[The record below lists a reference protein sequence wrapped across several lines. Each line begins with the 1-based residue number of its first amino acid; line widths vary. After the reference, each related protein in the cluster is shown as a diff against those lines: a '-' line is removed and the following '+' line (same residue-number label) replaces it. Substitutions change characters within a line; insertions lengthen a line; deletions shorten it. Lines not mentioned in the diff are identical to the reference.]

1 MQFDFNTIKEFYT
14 ENITDEVLKKAGLTA
29 GIFAVVIVS
38 RVLLH
43 GLVEIVDSIPVF
55 NSLMQV
61 VGVYATARFVLA
73 NLTTQ
78 EKRDNLAKN
87 VRNTYQDVVG

>member
-1 MQFDFNTIKEFYT
+1 MQFNFNTVKEFYT
-14 ENITDEVLKKAGLTA
+14 ENITDEVLRKAGLTA
-29 GIFAVVIVS
+29 GIFTVVIVS
-38 RVLLH
+38 QLILH
-43 GLVEIVDSIPVF
+43 GFVEIVDSIPVF

-61 VGVYATARFVLA
+61 VGVYATVRFVLA

-78 EKRDNLAKN
+78 EKRDNLVEN

>member
-1 MQFDFNTIKEFYT
+1 MQFNFNTVKEFYT
-14 ENITDEVLKKAGLTA
+14 ENITDEVLRKAGLTA
-29 GIFAVVIVS
+29 GIFGVVIVS
-38 RVLLH
+38 QLLLH
-43 GLVEIVDSIPVF
+43 GFVEIVDSIPVF

-61 VGVYATARFVLA
+61 VGVYATVRFVLA

-78 EKRDNLAKN
+78 EKRDNLVEN

>member
-1 MQFDFNTIKEFYT
+1 MQFDFSTAKDFYI
-14 ENITDEVLKKAGLTA
+14 ENVTDDILKKVGLTA
-29 GIFAVVIVS
+29 GIFAVVIIS
-38 RVLLH
+38 QILLH

-61 VGVYATARFVLA
+61 VGVYATIRFVVA

-78 EKRDNLAKN
+78 QKRDDFAQDI
-87 VRNTYQDVVG
+87 RITYQKVVG

>member
-1 MQFDFNTIKEFYT
+1 MQFNFNTVKDFYV
-14 ENITDEVLKKAGLTA
+14 ENVNDDVLKKVGLTA
-29 GIFAVVIVS
+29 GIFTVVIVS
-38 RVLLH
+38 QLFLH
-43 GLVEIVDSIPVF
+43 GFVEIVDSIPVF

-61 VGVYATARFVLA
+61 VGVYVSARFAIA

>member
-1 MQFDFNTIKEFYT
+1 MQFDFNTVKEFYT

-38 RVLLH
+38 QVLLH

-78 EKRDNLAKN
+78 EKRDNLMQN

>member
-1 MQFDFNTIKEFYT
+1 MQFDFSTVKDFYT
-14 ENITDEVLKKAGLTA
+14 ENVTDDVLKKVGLTA
-29 GIFAVVIVS
+29 GIFTVVIVS
-38 RVLLH
+38 QVLLH

-61 VGVYATARFVLA
+61 VGVYATIRFVVA

-78 EKRDNLAKN
+78 EKRDNFTQN
-87 VRNTYQDVVG
+87 VRNTYQKVVG

>member
-1 MQFDFNTIKEFYT
+1 MQFDFSTAKDFYI
-14 ENITDEVLKKAGLTA
+14 ENVTDDVLKKVGLTA
-29 GIFAVVIVS
+29 GIFAVVIIS
-38 RVLLH
+38 QILLH

-61 VGVYATARFVLA
+61 VGVYATVRFVLA

-78 EKRDNLAKN
+78 EKREDFAQD
-87 VRNTYQDVVG
+87 VRNTYQKVVG

>member
-1 MQFDFNTIKEFYT
+1 MQFNFNTVKDFYV
-14 ENITDEVLKKAGLTA
+14 ENVNDDVLKKVGLTA
-29 GIFAVVIVS
+29 GIFTVVIVS
-38 RVLLH
+38 QLFLH
-43 GLVEIVDSIPVF
+43 GFVEIVDSIPVF

-61 VGVYATARFVLA
+61 VGVYASARFAIA

>member
-1 MQFDFNTIKEFYT
+1 MQFDFSTVKDFYT
-14 ENITDEVLKKAGLTA
+14 ENVTDDVLKKVGLTA
-29 GIFAVVIVS
+29 GIFTVVIVS
-38 RVLLH
+38 QVLLH

-61 VGVYATARFVLA
+61 VGVYATIRFVVT

-78 EKRDNLAKN
+78 EKRDDFAQN
-87 VRNTYQDVVG
+87 VRNTYQKVVG

>member
-1 MQFDFNTIKEFYT
+1 MQFDFNTVKEFYT
-14 ENITDEVLKKAGLTA
+14 ENITDEVLRKAGLTA
-29 GIFAVVIVS
+29 GIFTVVIVS
-38 RVLLH
+38 QLILH
-43 GLVEIVDSIPVF
+43 GFVEIVDSIPVF

-61 VGVYATARFVLA
+61 VGVYATVRFVIA

-78 EKRDNLAKN
+78 EKRDNLVEN

>member
-1 MQFDFNTIKEFYT
+1 MQFNFNTVKEFYT
-14 ENITDEVLKKAGLTA
+14 ENITDEVLRKVGLTA
-29 GIFAVVIVS
+29 GIFTVVIVS
-38 RVLLH
+38 QLILH
-43 GLVEIVDSIPVF
+43 GFVEIVDSIPVF

-61 VGVYATARFVLA
+61 VGVYATVRFVLA

-78 EKRDNLAKN
+78 EKRDNLVEN

>member
-1 MQFDFNTIKEFYT
+1 MQFNFNTVKEFYT
-14 ENITDEVLKKAGLTA
+14 ENITDEVLRKAGFTA
-29 GIFAVVIVS
+29 GIFTVVIVS
-38 RVLLH
+38 QLILH
-43 GLVEIVDSIPVF
+43 GFVEIVDSIPVF

-61 VGVYATARFVLA
+61 VGVYATVRFVLA

-78 EKRDNLAKN
+78 EKRDNLVEN

>member
-1 MQFDFNTIKEFYT
+1 MQFDFSTIKNFYT
-14 ENITDEVLKKAGLTA
+14 ENVTDDALKKVGLTA

-38 RVLLH
+38 QVFLH
-43 GLVEIVDSIPVF
+43 GLVEIVDSIPIF

-61 VGVYATARFVLA
+61 VGVYATLRFVLA

-78 EKRDNLAKN
+78 EKRDNFTQN
-87 VRNTYQDVVG
+87 VRNTYQKVIG

>member
-1 MQFDFNTIKEFYT
+1 MQFNFNTVKEFYT

-29 GIFAVVIVS
+29 GIFTVVIVS
-38 RVLLH
+38 QVLLH

-61 VGVYATARFVLA
+61 VGVYATARFAIA

-78 EKRDNLAKN
+78 EKRDNLVEN

>member
-1 MQFDFNTIKEFYT
+1 MQFDFNTVKEFYT
-14 ENITDEVLKKAGLTA
+14 ENITDEVLRKAGLTA
-29 GIFAVVIVS
+29 GIFTVVIVS
-38 RVLLH
+38 QLILH
-43 GLVEIVDSIPVF
+43 GFVEIVDSIPVF

-61 VGVYATARFVLA
+61 VGVYATVRFVLA

-78 EKRDNLAKN
+78 EKRDNLVEN

>member
-1 MQFDFNTIKEFYT
+1 MQFDFNTVKEFYT

-38 RVLLH
+38 QLLLH

-61 VGVYATARFVLA
+61 VGVYATARFVLT

-87 VRNTYQDVVG
+87 FRNTYQDVVG

>member
-1 MQFDFNTIKEFYT
+1 MQFDFSTVKNFYT
-14 ENITDEVLKKAGLTA
+14 ENVTDDLLKKVGLTA
-29 GIFAVVIVS
+29 GIFTAVIVS
-38 RVLLH
+38 QVLLH

-61 VGVYATARFVLA
+61 IGVYATIRFVVA

-78 EKRDNLAKN
+78 EKRNNLTEK
-87 VRNTYQDVVG
+87 VRDSYHQVVG

>member
-1 MQFDFNTIKEFYT
+1 MQFNFNTVKDFYV
-14 ENITDEVLKKAGLTA
+14 ENVNDDVLKKVGLTA
-29 GIFAVVIVS
+29 GIFTVVIVS
-38 RVLLH
+38 QLFLH
-43 GLVEIVDSIPVF
+43 GFVEIVDSIPVF

-61 VGVYATARFVLA
+61 VGVYTSARFAIA

>member
-1 MQFDFNTIKEFYT
+1 MQFNFNTVKDFYV
-14 ENITDEVLKKAGLTA
+14 ENVNGDVLKKVGLTA
-29 GIFAVVIVS
+29 GIFTVVIVS
-38 RVLLH
+38 QLFLH
-43 GLVEIVDSIPVF
+43 GFVEIVDSIPVF

-61 VGVYATARFVLA
+61 VGVYVSARFAIA

-78 EKRDNLAKN
+78 EKRDNLVEN

>member
-1 MQFDFNTIKEFYT
+1 MQFNFNTVKEFYT
-14 ENITDEVLKKAGLTA
+14 ENITDEVLRKAGLTA
-29 GIFAVVIVS
+29 GIFTVVIVS
-38 RVLLH
+38 QLLLH
-43 GLVEIVDSIPVF
+43 GFVEIVDSIPVF

-61 VGVYATARFVLA
+61 VGVYATTRFVLT

-78 EKRDNLAKN
+78 EKRDNLVKN

>member
-1 MQFDFNTIKEFYT
+1 MQFDFNTVKEFYT

-38 RVLLH
+38 QIFLH
-43 GLVEIVDSIPVF
+43 GFVEIVDSIPVF

-78 EKRDNLAKN
+78 EKRDNLMQN

>member
-1 MQFDFNTIKEFYT
+1 MQVNFNTVKEFYT
-14 ENITDEVLKKAGLTA
+14 ENITDEVLRKAGLTA
-29 GIFAVVIVS
+29 GIFTVVIVS
-38 RVLLH
+38 QLLLH
-43 GLVEIVDSIPVF
+43 GFVEIVDSIPVF

-61 VGVYATARFVLA
+61 VGVYATTRFVIA

-78 EKRDNLAKN
+78 EKRDNLVEN